1 MTGTGTGT
9 GTDSSPLFPA
19 SVVHVE
25 MFHDP
30 PDAVLFPEEEALI
43 ARAVPKRRREFT
55 TARLC
60 AREALA
66 RLGYP
71 AAPILRDPRGAPLWP
86 EGVVGSLTH
95 CAGYRAAAVAHRTDL
110 VALGLDA
117 EPNAPLPDRDTL
129 ALIALPGERD
139 HLAELAAAHPDLEV
153 HWDRLLFSAK
163 ESVYKAW
170 YPLTGRWLG
179 FEEAEVTLSARE
191 NSFRAKFLVPGPT
204 VGGTPLTHITGRWHS
219 SGGLVLTSTAVPTFP
234 HPPTH

>member
-1 MTGTGTGT
+1 MTGTGTGS
-9 GTDSSPLFPA
+9 GTSPLFPA
-19 SVVHVE
+19 SVIHVE

-43 ARAVPKRRREFT
+43 ARAVPKRRYEFT

-66 RLGYP
+66 RLGHP

-95 CAGYRAAAVAHRTDL
+95 CAGYRAAAVAHRDDL
-110 VALGLDA
+110 AALGLDA
-117 EPNAPLPDRDTL
+117 EPNAPLPDPDTL
-129 ALIALPGERD
+129 ALVSLAGERER
-139 HLAELAAAHPDLEV
+139 LAGLAAAHAGLGV

-163 ESVYKAW
+163 ESVYKSW

-179 FEEAEVTLSARE
+179 FEEADITISARDHT
-191 NSFRAKFLVPGPT
+191 FRAELLVPGPT
-204 VGGTPLTHITGRWHS
+204 VNGTTLTHLNGHWQLRGNLI
-219 SGGLVLTSTAVPTFP
+219 LTSTDVPA
-234 HPPTH
+234 